1 MKRRAPTAST
11 ASRKQLRE
19 NTGCGRQAE
28 RWAEKKLSRREARS
42 PRITARH
49 GPTKSS
55 EHHTSGADAVGSKEQ
70 SHFDWQKARER
81 DRWTRNAQNTIAEE
95 ADLRTE
101 IIIKQNPQ

>member
-1 MKRRAPTAST
+1 MRLPPALPRGNNSGKIPGVGV
-11 ASRKQLRE
+11 KQSVGPR
-19 NTGCGRQAE
+19 
-28 RWAEKKLSRREARS
+28 KKLSRREARS

-81 DRWTRNAQNTIAEE
+81 DRWARNAQNTIAEE